1 MVDRGMNS
9 FGGSAGFVASRTALR
24 VASAACSAFSLA
36 FSPSSLASLP
46 TFAASV
52 RMFSF
57 TVFLSSQAENKMGVL
72 RGMIHNLVFMGDG
85 G

>member
-1 MVDRGMNS
+1 
-9 FGGSAGFVASRTALR
+9 
-24 VASAACSAFSLA
+24 
-36 FSPSSLASLP
+36 LP